1 MSELIEETKPNDTA
15 QENAEDLS
23 YTRNVR
29 RRVVDALADS
39 AISSKD
45 PETLNIL
52 LKAVDGIDK
61 SAMGQMKIAQKDRES
76 KSRENEAEV
85 LSRALVQLANERAG
99 RVEPKPEH
107 DRGPA
112 RTLDPSAKPAFN
124 KDLLEQTPSGEN
136 FAEFKSRMDG

>member
-1 MSELIEETKPNDTA
+1 MAELAEETKPNDTA
-15 QENAEDLS
+15 RENAEDLS
-23 YTRNVR
+23 YTRKVR

-45 PETLNIL
+45 PDSLTLL

-61 SAMGQMKIAQKDRES
+61 SAMGQMKIAQKDREN

-85 LSRALVQLANERAG
+85 ISRALVQLANQRAG
-99 RVEPKPEH
+99 REDPKPEH

-112 RTLDPSAKPAFN
+112 TTLDPAAKPTFN
-124 KDLLEQTPSGEN
+124 QDLLEQTPSGEDY
-136 FAEFKSRMDG
+136 ASFKGRMEG